1 MFHYGKTPEGDLE
14 LMLSGENIAIAY
26 RVLCSASLIERRDV
40 HALKTYIE
48 QNFPDEIKTK

>member
-1 MFHYGKTPEGDLE
+1 MFNFGKTTKGDLE
-14 LMLSGENIAIAY
+14 LLIGSENVAIAY